1 MPFIISLQG
10 QAGKIHRD
18 EIHGDYS
25 WAVLVNNQFVEEVE
39 TIDSQEISGVICGFP
54 STSRVVRLSSAVV
67 CVGWVAGLQFKAW
80 KPSWAAVELLIE
92 TLQGLSVTHLAVP
105 L

>member
-1 MPFIISLQG
+1 MPFIMSLQG

-25 WAVLVNNQFVEEVE
+25 WAGLVNNQFGEEVE

-54 STSRVVRLSSAVV
+54 SASRVAGLSSAVV
-67 CVGWVAGLQFKAW
+67 CVGWVAGLRFKAW
-80 KPSWAAVELLIE
+80 KVSWEAV
-92 TLQGLSVTHLAVP
+92 
-105 L
+105 